1 MDVEWLTYREA
12 ASRLGSNI
20 EAVRQRAIRC
30 RWPRVLGNDKRAR
43 VQIPEGLTSLLQ
55 EGNDREVREGIDRG
69 SRRPPR
75 RDDERTYDRP
85 LEGPLIKA
93 LEAHVETLK
102 EQLAAAEARA
112 EKLAAEFAD
121 RDAERLAMLT
131 AEQAKTE
138 KAIEAFSALA
148 QRLEAMAAQHAIK
161 PWWQRLLR
169 RAE

>member
-43 VQIPEGLTSLLQ
+43 VQIPEGLTSLL
-55 EGNDREVREGIDRG
+55 REGIDRG
-69 SRRPPR
+69 ARRPPR

-93 LEAHVETLK
+93 LEAHIGTLK
-102 EQLAAAEARA
+102 EQLAVADARA
-112 EKLAAEFAD
+112 
-121 RDAERLAMLT
+121 
-131 AEQAKTE
+131 
-138 KAIEAFSALA
+138 
-148 QRLEAMAAQHAIK
+148 
-161 PWWQRLLR
+161 
-169 RAE
+169 